1 MKLDED
7 KCQFIIFGANK
18 ERVTMHVGEAQMEES
33 DDGKLP
39 DITLDKK
46 LSCKR
51 HVQTLCKKASE
62 KLLPRT
68 RTSIYVEPEKLKLLI
83 KIFVIFQFSY
93 CLLIWM
99 FHDRN
104 LSNRINKIH
113 ERALRITYKD
123 IVSSF

>member
-7 KCQFIIFGANK
+7 TCQLIIFGANK
-18 ERVTMHVGEAQMEES
+18 ERFNMHVGEAQIEES

-46 LSCKR
+46 LSFKR
-51 HVQTLCKKASE
+51 HVQTLCKKANE

-123 IVSSF
+123 IVQR